1 MSEAIRRMTLD
12 EFDDWQPL
20 QDVRCELVD
29 GLVFAMTG
37 ATFAHDIV
45 VGNLFFELTRRLREA
60 GSQYR
65 PFTADIGFVTGRA
78 TLRRP
83 DVAVYCPPFER
94 KATRSNAPSL
104 VAEVFSPSTER
115 VDQMA
120 KLVEYR
126 AIPSL
131 QTILI
136 LAPDQIEIGI
146 WRRAPDDSW
155 TFEAITDD
163 QAANVNLAPFDVSI
177 PVADLYA
184 GAETHH
190 TGRPRLVW
198 DVTPER

>member
-20 QDVRCELVD
+20 QDVWCELVD
-29 GLVFAMTG
+29 GLVFAITG

-45 VGNLFFELTRRLREA
+45 VGNLFFELTRRLRE
-60 GSQYR
+60 
-65 PFTADIGFVTGRA
+65 
-78 TLRRP
+78 
-83 DVAVYCPPFER
+83 
-94 KATRSNAPSL
+94 
-104 VAEVFSPSTER
+104 
-115 VDQMA
+115 
-120 KLVEYR
+120 VEYR

-198 DVTPER
+198 DVAPER